1 MNTDNTTITVTINN
15 HTYKTVKL
23 GYEDFKKLGYL
34 SEEKLY
40 PFVTCLFACICNNLS
55 DSELLK
61 ALYTSCKDI
70 FKREDLDFITELV
83 LNRDFMTID
92 GKKPDNAEWELHW
105 QKVGFCDLRV
115 LVFNL
120 VKENLGNFT
129 SLSALL
135 PNEWTQQISEQIKEK
150 SLILLAN
157 LNAQLQKSK

>member
-1 MNTDNTTITVTINN
+1 MSDTTITINLNN
-15 HTYKTVKL
+15 HTYQTVKL
-23 GYEDFKKLGYL
+23 NYEDFKKLGYL
-34 SEEKLY
+34 SEEKIY
-40 PFVTCLFACICNNLS
+40 PFITCLIACIGNNLS

-115 LVFNL
+115 LVFKL

-129 SLSALL
+129 SLSALI
-135 PNEWTQQISEQIKEK
+135 PTEWTTMIENQVSKK
-150 SLILLAN
+150 LLTLLTN
-157 LNAQLQKSK
+157 LSTQSTK

>member
-1 MNTDNTTITVTINN
+1 MTKDNTLITVEINS

-23 GYEDFKKLGYL
+23 NYEDFKKLGYL

-40 PFVTCLFACICNNLS
+40 PFITCLFACLGNNLS

-61 ALYTSCKDI
+61 ALYSSCKDI

-105 QKVGFCDLRV
+105 QSVGFCDLRV
-115 LVFNL
+115 LVFKL
-120 VKENLGNFT
+120 AKENLGNFT

-135 PNEWTQQISEQIKEK
+135 PNGWTKAVEEQVKEKLLTLLTNLNSQIKK
-150 SLILLAN
+150 
-157 LNAQLQKSK
+157 